1 VSGPLTMPM
10 LALIGFCI
18 LTEAAREVC
27 FKQAAKGAANF
38 VQSLLKPVIWVGL
51 IFWGVELLAWMAVLE
66 RVPLSIAFPLM
77 ALSYVATVFAAAL
90 FLKEAVSFR
99 HAAGASLIT
108 AGVMCVG
115 ATGL

>member
-1 VSGPLTMPM
+1 MSGPLTMPM

-18 LTEAAREVC
+18 LAETVREVC
-27 FKQAAKGAANF
+27 FKLAAKSAATLL
-38 VQSLLKPVIWVGL
+38 QSLLKPAIWVGL
-51 IFWGVELLAWMAVLE
+51 VFWGVELLAWMAVLE
-66 RVPLSIAFPLM
+66 RVALSIAFPLM
-77 ALSYVATVFAAAL
+77 ALSYVVMVFAAAL
-90 FLKEAVSFR
+90 VLKETISFR

>member
-1 VSGPLTMPM
+1 MSGPLTMPM
-10 LALIGFCI
+10 LALIGFCVVAE
-18 LTEAAREVC
+18 TARELC
-27 FKQAAKGAANF
+27 FKRAANGAANF
-38 VQSLLKPVIWVGL
+38 LQAVLDPVAWAGIV
-51 IFWGVELLAWMAVLE
+51 FWGVELLAWMAVLE

-77 ALSYVATVFAAAL
+77 ALSYVVTVLAAAL
-90 FLKEAVSFR
+90 FLKESVSLR

>member
-1 VSGPLTMPM
+1 VNGPLTMPM

-18 LTEAAREVC
+18 LAETAREVC
-27 FKQAAKGAANF
+27 FKQAANGAVGF
-38 VQSLLKPVIWVGL
+38 LESLLEPATWAGIV
-51 IFWGVELLAWMAVLE
+51 FWAVELLAWMAVLE
-66 RVPLSIAFPLM
+66 RVPLAIAFPLM
-77 ALSYVATVFAAAL
+77 ALSYIATVFAAAL
-90 FLKEAVSFR
+90 FLKEAVGFR

>member
-1 VSGPLTMPM
+1 VSGPLTVPM

-18 LTEAAREVC
+18 LAETVREVC
-27 FKQAAKGAANF
+27 FKQAARGAASF
-38 VQSLLKPVIWVGL
+38 LQSLIKPAIWVGL
-51 IFWGVELLAWMAVLE
+51 VFWGVELLAWMAVLE
-66 RVPLSIAFPLM
+66 RVALSIAFPLM
-77 ALSYVATVFAAAL
+77 ALSYVVTVFAAAV
-90 FLKEAVSFR
+90 FLNEAVSFR